1 MKRKA
6 ATARP
11 ASSRQADRRIRM
23 VLVAGSVIAI
33 AAAVWATVSL
43 RRTQPIAS
51 APEIPARPTFH
62 HDVAPIIQKHCSS
75 CHQPGQAAPF
85 PLLAYTDVKKRARD
99 IRDAVERRIM
109 PPWLPDHVDGPFVG
123 QRSLGAEQIA
133 VITRWI
139 DQGALEG
146 AATGPI
152 TSLPRADWQLG
163 QPDLVIRMAEPFP
176 LPADG
181 PDIYRNFVIPVPIA
195 ARRFVKGIEL
205 QPGNQRI
212 VHHAFMR
219 IDTTRESR
227 RRDEQDGGPGF
238 GGLHT
243 PVTAQT
249 PPGQFLSWQP
259 GKLHTFA
266 PRGLAWT
273 LETNS
278 DLILQVHLRP
288 SGKAESLQS
297 SVAFYFTD
305 EPPTNTPFKIGLR
318 NFAVDIPAGAT
329 DHAVQESYTLAAD
342 VELLSVLPHAHY
354 LGRRLEALAT
364 LPDGNQHSLL
374 RIANW
379 DFNWQ
384 GDYLFQQPMFLPRGS
399 TLSMVWHYD
408 NSTNNARNPHN
419 PPRRVRYGLQ
429 SDDEMAELWFQV
441 VPRDGEGQAALARY
455 DQPRAFREA
464 IAYNQYLLGLNPRDS
479 RAHNEI
485 GKAQLFL
492 GQYADAEPTLRNA
505 AALDP
510 LFDEPHYFLG
520 VLFRM
525 QKKLPEAATEF
536 ASAVRLNPANA
547 RAQGNLGLV
556 LMDQG
561 AIDMA
566 ERYLQT
572 ALQLNP
578 QDHIATEALNEIAR
592 MRGKNPVAK

>member
-1 MKRKA
+1 MKQKPARSASPRRTEHRMRPLLIA
-6 ATARP
+6 ASA
-11 ASSRQADRRIRM
+11 
-23 VLVAGSVIAI
+23 LAI
-33 AAAVWATVSL
+33 GAAVWATGLL
-43 RRTQPIAS
+43 RRPEPIA
-51 APEIPARPTFH
+51 AVPKVPARPTFQ
-62 HDVAPIIQKHCSS
+62 HDVAPIIQQHCSP

-99 IRDAVERRIM
+99 IRDVVERRIM
-109 PPWLPDHVDGPFVG
+109 PPWLPDHTDGPFVG
-123 QRSLGAEQIA
+123 QRSLSPEQIQ
-133 VITRWI
+133 VITRWV
-139 DQGALEG
+139 DQNAEEG
-146 AATGPI
+146 ATTVPMTPLA
-152 TSLPRADWQLG
+152 SDEWQLG
-163 QPDLVIRMAEPFP
+163 KPDLVIRMAKAFP

-181 PDIYRNFVIPVPIA
+181 PDVYRNFVIPIPIA
-195 ARRFVKGIEL
+195 ARRFVRGIEL

-227 RRDEQDGGPGF
+227 RRDEEDGGLGF

-243 PVTAQT
+243 PVSAQT

-278 DLILQVHLRP
+278 DLVLQMHLRP
-288 SGKAESLQS
+288 SGKPELLQS

-305 EPPTNTPFKIGLR
+305 QPPTNTPFKVGLR
-318 NFAVDIPAGAT
+318 NFAVDVPAGVT
-329 DHAVQESYTLAAD
+329 DHAVRETYTLAAD

-354 LGRRLEALAT
+354 LGRRLDALAT
-364 LPDGNQHSLL
+364 LPDGKQRSLL

-384 GDYLFQQPMFLPRGS
+384 GDYLFQQPVFLPRGT
-399 TLSMVWHYD
+399 TLSMIWHYD
-408 NSTNNARNPHN
+408 NSTNNARNPYN

-441 VPRDGEGQAALARY
+441 VPRDAEGLTALTRY
-455 DQPRAFREA
+455 DQPRVFREA

-492 GQYADAEPTLRNA
+492 GQYTNAEPTLRSA

-520 VLFRM
+520 LLFRM
-525 QKKLPEAATEF
+525 QNKLPEAATEF
-536 ASAVRLNPANA
+536 ASAIRLNPANA
-547 RAQGNLGLV
+547 KAHGNLGLV

-566 ERYLQT
+566 ERYLQA

-578 QDHIATEALNEIAR
+578 QDHIATEALREIGR
-592 MRGKNPVAK
+592 MRSKDPVAK